1 LKERKSRKK
10 KKRKHSLR
18 SDSRSVSRSPVGSRS
33 RKRKTRS
40 KDRSSKTKKKKHG
53 RNHDEKKESDKE
65 KTSKLDSEKGCLD
78 DQLDPK
84 SCLPNQEII
93 KNGTK
98 NVLDKGV
105 IDTNGKCDF
114 TKPEICMNEKGRIIF
129 SKIEDIPTRPDSPNL
144 LENGNSHHLNDKDE
158 CNKKENTPTRL
169 KFEINI
175 PQKKISLPTQTQ
187 PTFAEL
193 SNRLGP
199 TVNFNNRKLGI
210 NHNIKNPLLEPRE
223 GETKKE
229 NKEIKPKETNT
240 IQIDVDETEDVVYLK
255 SSKSKSRS
263 SDIKR
268 SRSRSYSYSRSRSRS
283 YSYSSY
289 SRSRSRSWSF
299 SRSRSRSYSSA
310 SSRSRSRSPS
320 IQRRRGS
327 PSFLDKRRITR

>member
-1 LKERKSRKK
+1 M
-10 KKRKHSLR
+10 
-18 SDSRSVSRSPVGSRS
+18 
-33 RKRKTRS
+33 
-40 KDRSSKTKKKKHG
+40 SSILE
-53 RNHDEKKESDKE
+53 NII
-65 KTSKLDSEKGCLD
+65 
-78 DQLDPK
+78 
-84 SCLPNQEII
+84 LPFSFIHI
-93 KNGTK
+93 S
-98 NVLDKGV
+98 
-105 IDTNGKCDF
+105 TNGKCDF

-187 PTFAEL
+187 STFAEL

-223 GETKKE
+223 RETKKE

-255 SSKSKSRS
+255 SSKSKTRS

-268 SRSRSYSYSRSRSRS
+268 SRSRSYTYSPSRSRS

-289 SRSRSRSWSF
+289 SRSRSRSWSY
-299 SRSRSRSYSSA
+299 SRSRSRSY
-310 SSRSRSRSPS
+310 S

-327 PSFLDKRRITR
+327 PSFLDKRRITSARKRPIPYHRPTPSPTPSFSSRSSCSRSRSRSRGRCRSRS